1 MFQSFP
7 TITAPAVPSA
17 PPPLVNS
24 MKPNVS
30 SIRGKNK
37 SNDDSSDSLFDT
49 KANNTIFDDNDKPLT
64 HTYIYETGHP
74 LILLHDRGFISFTTG
89 FFNLKSLRS
98 AIFSPFLC

>member
-17 PPPLVNS
+17 PPPLVTG

-30 SIRGKNK
+30 SIGGKNK

-49 KANNTIFDDNDKPLT
+49 KSNNTIFDDNDKPLT
-64 HTYIYETGHP
+64 HTHIYENGQSTHSP
-74 LILLHDRGFISFTTG
+74 SQQRLSDLLA
-89 FFNLKSLRS
+89 LQSLVS
-98 AIFSPFLC
+98 

>member
-17 PPPLVNS
+17 PPPLVTG

-30 SIRGKNK
+30 SIGGKNK

-49 KANNTIFDDNDKPLT
+49 KSNLNIKKFLV
-64 HTYIYETGHP
+64 H
-74 LILLHDRGFISFTTG
+74 ILLKPHLENFHYYFASVCDEY
-89 FFNLKSLRS
+89 NC
-98 AIFSPFLC
+98 AVV